1 MTQVVK
7 AGTHARVPARDQ
19 AALIA
24 RALTWCELFSQW
36 PDAQRQVLQQQARVV
51 RYSRRTLVL
60 SHDAH
65 CRELLCVVN
74 GCIEVS
80 CVNADGNKYVNALV
94 GPSSTLPMVRLL
106 RDRPLTY
113 SYYALLD
120 STIVHLPA
128 DTVRDQLDAHP
139 ILWRH
144 VAELVMHRQRNSLAA
159 LRKQLLSSNRQR
171 LAGILADLAHIH
183 GRNAK
188 GDDEGHVSIEINQSD
203 LAAMLGATRQ
213 TVNKELHRL
222 MQLGIVD
229 IAYGRIVV
237 RDMDQLRQQAG

>member
-60 SHDAH
+60 SHDEH

-80 CVNADGNKYVNALV
+80 CVNAY
-94 GPSSTLPMVRLL
+94 
-106 RDRPLTY
+106 
-113 SYYALLD
+113 
-120 STIVHLPA
+120 
-128 DTVRDQLDAHP
+128 
-139 ILWRH
+139 
-144 VAELVMHRQRNSLAA
+144 
-159 LRKQLLSSNRQR
+159 
-171 LAGILADLAHIH
+171 
-183 GRNAK
+183 
-188 GDDEGHVSIEINQSD
+188 
-203 LAAMLGATRQ
+203 
-213 TVNKELHRL
+213 
-222 MQLGIVD
+222 
-229 IAYGRIVV
+229 
-237 RDMDQLRQQAG
+237 